1 MDALF
6 TLAALKNYIIALV
19 VFLAIDMVWLV
30 VIAKSTYNKYLG
42 YLMAPNVN
50 FGAAFLFYLIF
61 IAGILYFVINPAL
74 AKDSWQYAL
83 LAGMFFGLITYS
95 TYDLTNQATIR
106 DWPVFITV
114 IDLIWG
120 TFLSGATALF
130 SFLIIR
136 AVG

>member
-6 TLAALKNYIIALV
+6 TLAALKHYIIALV

>member
-6 TLAALKNYIIALV
+6 TLATLKHYIIALV

-120 TFLSGATALF
+120 TCLSGATALF

>member
-6 TLAALKNYIIALV
+6 TLATLKNYIIALV

-120 TFLSGATALF
+120 TCLSGATALF
-130 SFLIIR
+130 GFLIIR